1 MIKLSDM
8 NLFKRYPLTA
18 NLLAMLIVGIILIA
32 LAMWGLNI
40 WTAHGQV
47 QVVPDVR
54 TLSVSEAKETLK
66 GCNLLTE
73 VVDSVYSSHGSRGSV
88 VEQVPPPG
96 NKVKPGRT
104 VYLTINAYETKKVTL
119 PELVGTSVRQARATL
134 QTLGFTDIREVR
146 VPSDYRDLVMSVKSM
161 GVPLRAGTTVPLSA
175 SIVIEVGEGFDMYD
189 ALNDSIEA
197 IAESEWDEA
206 NQTEIYD

>member
-1 MIKLSDM
+1 M
-8 NLFKRYPLTA
+8 NFFKRYPLTA
-18 NLLAMLIVGIILIA
+18 NILAMFVVGIVLIC
-32 LAMWGLNI
+32 LAMWGLNV
-40 WTAHGQV
+40 WTAHGAV

-54 TLSVSEAKETLK
+54 TLSVAEAEQTLK

-73 VVDSVYSSHGSRGSV
+73 VVDSVYGSHGARGSV
-88 VEQVPPPG
+88 VEQVPPPS

-119 PELVGTSVRQARATL
+119 PDLVGTSLRQARATL

-146 VPSDYRDLVMSVKSM
+146 VPSDYRDLVLAIKSM
-161 GVPLRAGTTVPLSA
+161 GVPLRAGSTVPLSSA
-175 SIVIEVGEGFDMYD
+175 MVIEVGEGFDAYS

-197 IAESEWDEA
+197 IEETEWDEA
-206 NQTEIYD
+206 NQTVEEDYD

>member
-1 MIKLSDM
+1 M
-8 NLFKRYPLTA
+8 
-18 NLLAMLIVGIILIA
+18 
-32 LAMWGLNI
+32 
-40 WTAHGQV
+40 
-47 QVVPDVR
+47 R
-54 TLSVSEAKETLK
+54 TRSVAEAEQTLK

-73 VVDSVYSSHGSRGSV
+73 VVDSVYGSHGARGSV

-119 PELVGTSVRQARATL
+119 PDLVGTSLRQARATL

-146 VPSDYRDLVMSVKSM
+146 VPSDYRDLVLAIKSM
-161 GVPLRAGTTVPLSA
+161 GVPLRAGSTVPLSSA
-175 SIVIEVGEGFDMYD
+175 MVIGVGEGFDAYS

-197 IAESEWDEA
+197 IEETEWDEA
-206 NQTEIYD
+206 NQTVEEDYD